1 MKKNASLALIEQA
14 VMLLVLAIAAALC
27 LKAFVW
33 ADTQSLHYSNRDRAI
48 TQLQSAAEVLKFHK
62 GDLTAAAQTHG
73 GSLGGGQWVVALDKD
88 WNQTAAP
95 GDYRIC
101 ATLLDCDTD
110 YLGGA
115 TLTVL
120 PARGEPLAQLTVYWQ
135 EATP

>member
-48 TQLQSAAEVLKFHK
+48 TQLQSAADVLKFHK
-62 GDLTAAAQTHG
+62 GDLTAAAQAHG
-73 GSLGGGQWVVALDKD
+73 GTLDGDQWVIALNQD
-88 WNQTAAP
+88 WNQAAS

-120 PARGEPLAQLTVYWQ
+120 PASGEPLAQLTVCWQ

>member
-1 MKKNASLALIEQA
+1 MKKNASLALMEQA

-33 ADTQSLHYSNRDRAI
+33 ADTKSLEYSNRDRAI
-48 TQLQSAAEVLKFHK
+48 TQLQSAAEVLKFHR

-73 GSLGGGQWVVALDKD
+73 GTLDGDQWVITLDKG
-88 WNQTAAP
+88 WNQAAS
-95 GDYRIC
+95 GDYRVC

-120 PARGEPLAQLTVYWQ
+120 PTSGEPLAQLTVYWQ